1 MSTKLFERS
10 LLLRLG
16 IAMAAIAL
24 LTVLGMASSIIV
36 AETMQGS
43 GAAIDLAGSL
53 RMQSHRIVNLVLL
66 AQERQ
71 NPDDKRAAQAALQ
84 RFDSTLRDGRLLSA
98 LPTDPGSAP
107 QIHYRALVNDWQQ
120 HLQPAVLATLE
131 GTGRG
136 GATAGRTY
144 AGDVA
149 LLGEIDGFV
158 EHVGPVRKAAEPEHG
173 CQSHPSAHHP
183 RRLPVFHDSGH
194 LCQYVHAEYRGA
206 RSVAGSTRLRR
217 ANGARAI

>member
-24 LTVLGMASSIIV
+24 LAVLGMASSIII
-36 AETMQGS
+36 AETMQGN

-84 RFDSTLRDGRLLSA
+84 RFDSTLHDAAQWSVSDSESARDEQQGRSKNGRSA
-98 LPTDPGSAP
+98 
-107 QIHYRALVNDWQQ
+107 
-120 HLQPAVLATLE
+120 
-131 GTGRG
+131 
-136 GATAGRTY
+136 
-144 AGDVA
+144 
-149 LLGEIDGFV
+149 
-158 EHVGPVRKAAEPEHG
+158 GPD
-173 CQSHPSAHHP
+173 
-183 RRLPVFHDSGH
+183 RR
-194 LCQYVHAEYRGA
+194 
-206 RSVAGSTRLRR
+206 
-217 ANGARAI
+217 